1 MSVSE
6 ATTRATLTVEVLGV
20 EMSKQTGAA
29 GCSSCDETRGRLVE
43 ALAAVQPL
51 FDMVG
56 VEPKIVDRW
65 ISSEHEAR
73 SERVSASPTIR
84 IGSVEVKPQHVDN
97 SEKGRI
103 WQWQGKDYTQPPVGL
118 LLDLLMKGY
127 AQSQSA
133 DSLDA
138 AAISPYLKQF
148 FNDRDTAQAARDCCA
163 SNCCQ

>member
-6 ATTRATLTVEVLGV
+6 VTPRATLTVEVLGV
-20 EMSKQTGAA
+20 EMSKQTGA
-29 GCSSCDETRGRLVE
+29 GCSSCDETRNRLVE
-43 ALAAVQPL
+43 ALAAAQPL

-56 VEPKIVDRW
+56 VEAKIVDRW
-65 ISSEHEAR
+65 IGSEHEAR
-73 SERVSASPTIR
+73 AERVSASPTIR

-97 SEKGRI
+97 TEKGRI

-118 LLDLLMKGY
+118 FLDLLMKGY

-138 AAISPYLKQF
+138 AAISPYLKL
-148 FNDRDTAQAARDCCA
+148 FNDRNTAQAARDCCG